1 MPEDV
6 MATDA
11 HMAHD
16 PTIFTDS
23 QVVPFYERRNI
34 MDSGKRLRFNRLMH
48 RRGAHHEGQGL
59 FLVPLD
65 HSVAQGPLTSS
76 DGFGRIVDDVGR
88 NGADGII
95 VHKGRVRFLGGALPT
110 DLALVIHL
118 SASTCHAPDTD
129 HKVLVTGVEQ
139 ALRYGADAV
148 SVHVNLGSESEAHQ
162 LADLGRVADACAQW
176 GIPLIAMIYPRG
188 PRISDGSDPELVAH
202 AASLA
207 ADLGADVVKTPYTGA
222 VETMREVVR
231 SCPIPLLTAG
241 GEKAASETALYASI
255 EDVMS
260 AGVAG
265 VAMGRNVFEARDVPG
280 VTQRIA
286 RIVHRP
292 RPQRRSDDVKDHD
305 GVIPIRSIQSS

>member
-1 MPEDV
+1 M
-6 MATDA
+6 
-11 HMAHD
+11 
-16 PTIFTDS
+16 
-23 QVVPFYERRNI
+23 
-34 MDSGKRLRFNRLMH
+34 MDSGKRLRFERLMH
-48 RRGAHHEGQGL
+48 RRGAHHKGQGL

-76 DGFGRIVDDVGR
+76 DGFGRIVAEVGR

-95 VHKGRVRFLGGALPT
+95 VHKGRVRFLGGALPA

-148 SVHVNLGSESEAHQ
+148 SVHVNLGSETEAHQ
-162 LADLGRVADACAQW
+162 LADLGRVADACALW

-188 PRISDGSDPELVAH
+188 PNIDDGTDPELVAH

-207 ADLGADVVKTPYTGA
+207 ADLGADLVKTPYTGA
-222 VETMREVVR
+222 VETMMEVVR
-231 SCPIPLLTAG
+231 SCPIPVITAG
-241 GEKAASETALYASI
+241 GEKAASEIALYTSI

-265 VAMGRNVFEARDVPG
+265 VAVGRNVFEARDIAE
-280 VTQRIA
+280 VTRRIA
-286 RIVHRP
+286 KIVHRT
-292 RPQRRSDDVKDHD
+292 RPQRRSDLVEDRD
-305 GVIPIRSIQSS
+305 GLVRIRSVQTS